1 MQSLIASSGLV
12 AISSNAH
19 AGIMKPEIPVV
30 TYRDF
35 AENRGQFAADTL
47 NIPIYGKD
55 GSILGYIPRMM
66 SFDSVNDGAFAS
78 LVDPQFTA
86 SAGHVGYT
94 DNMTFSGRFI
104 GNANSTVYGRIA
116 DQFSSTDFKLTRL
129 NKIVTETEAVSI
141 MTDTEIMQKLAKGE
155 GLVLRVGAGGT
166 AIATGYGQQDYLGY
180 GIMCG
185 GTIQFIGGG
194 MDANKNWGFSLVIE
208 PGIDPDNVLQI
219 GTLGGDS
226 GSPVFA
232 WNEKTNRWEYLAANS
247 AGGGTGA
254 GYGKT
259 SYLKAAPEWSMQT
272 IASYKD
278 PVITV
283 DPTGGAILW
292 KATDSQGIGTLTQD
306 SSSWTY
312 HGLADGII
320 GWNPNGTQA
329 ATDAQMDATRDLIF
343 DATQSPQTIIL
354 QNSIDMGAGSLT
366 FKGDYI
372 LDSADPSF
380 TLNSAGFI
388 IERGALVETRL
399 SGKAGDEW
407 RKIGAGTLVI
417 SGTGNNEA
425 NLNLGGAGM
434 IILDRQNGYAAKN
447 ILLNGGAATLVLMGE
462 NQIGGTLTFGFRG
475 GILDMNGHNLAWNG
489 ISHHDDGAV
498 IANFGT
504 GSSTAFT
511 FTGSGN
517 QTYKGG
523 FLDGKTQNNGLLTV
537 IYNPGSADSTWTL
550 TGNSGNRGGYIVNG
564 GTLAIRGTVTQ
575 HAGGTT
581 YTNPND
587 WHYANLDTSTITVNN
602 GATLTI
608 ADHAKVTAD
617 IIVNQGTF
625 KLTEGIFLA
634 NGESVDGSQPG
645 TVNPAL
651 YGHTGTVTLNGSGS
665 TMHVAIT
672 SAASPELSY
681 ANNISGQGNFLKT
694 GGSGI
699 YLQGSNTFSGTKTIE
714 NGYVRGGSLAAMGDT
729 STNKWKIG
737 EQGVLL
743 VENIGAGQ
751 ALTDVLPIIDR
762 TSTGVVALTGNQ
774 DRAIDLSTHSGL
786 IVGAA
791 SGRTIEYGQNGT
803 SETLGAVNGDWTV
816 GGGGGTL
823 NLNFRLEDSA
833 DGTARKLT
841 VGNRYGT
848 GTVVLT
854 NTANTFSGGI
864 DIKGRIILDYTDI
877 AALGSGQVNLDYGT
891 MASLGNT
898 PQLMIGKTSASS
910 EGILLIR
917 NEGASATA
925 DLDMTSKPSAAL
937 GAWGTVRYTGN
948 ITVGANQTY
957 RFGGNGTLI
966 LGQTLAA
973 NGTNGI
979 LIDAQG
985 TQGGIIALES
995 ASATTGNIII
1005 RGNRDQSAA
1014 GSISLRLDT
1023 DHALDQASGTSV
1035 LNGGILDLNGRAATL
1050 RDLDLAGGTVG
1061 NTSATA
1067 ATLGLEFVNRT
1078 ELKGGLAGKL
1088 NVTYRTTL
1096 PGAVTLSGANTYT
1109 GTATLASGT
1118 YNLTAAGAFGSNAN
1132 TLAITQG
1139 ATLNITSQV
1148 ALGQKLTGTGTL
1160 NLNVAM
1166 SGNLLTNTASDFRGT
1181 LNLNAGRHTFAQN
1194 NIGTG
1199 CTIVVNEGAQAYLSG
1214 TFDNNFILNSTGWN
1228 ASDVA
1233 KAGALRVDGGTING
1247 NITMMKS
1254 VSIGAY
1260 NGAATINGNIIGTGY
1275 DLTKLYGNTLTL
1287 NAASNNTFR
1296 NLNIN
1301 GGTLAISGSAT
1312 SATAGTALGTGTVTL
1327 ANGTTLNMASSAAS
1341 AEYTYANGF
1350 VFNANSKLNITG
1362 GAQTLA
1368 GTVKINGTTTID
1380 TGAGTALTLSGQLSG
1395 TAQLT
1400 KNGTGT
1406 LVLSGNNTGKT
1417 GNLLISGGT
1426 LRAIGT
1432 NALGSMNTTMASGTV
1447 LDLGGRG
1454 ITNLDMHGATLTL
1467 SGQNTLL
1474 YNTAFSGSTFLIDSL
1489 ASVNLIASGA
1499 VTIGL
1504 NPTAGLGLGS
1514 YTLIDSTRTLDL
1526 GSFTLSGAPVQSR
1539 TKVAL
1544 TLGGTNNNRL
1554 ILNITGGLPEN
1565 VVWKGTGTLETS
1577 VTNTANITSSDNT
1590 YYNFDN
1596 LTLAEQSS
1604 ATTASHTLTLGGS
1617 GIAPASIL
1625 ITGHDNYTVTGAA
1638 ITGTASL
1645 TKEGSGTLTLAS
1657 ANSYTGGT
1665 DIRQGIVNA
1674 QTAGALG
1681 TGGIIV
1687 RTGGTLKATDAAL
1700 SGNNLTLEGGRT
1712 EISAAGISKA
1722 GLVTMKNNGTW
1733 LLTAAGTAT
1742 GTIAIAAGDTG
1753 TIHTNGKNLTW
1764 NGDLFGEGS
1773 LTKQGTGSMI
1783 IGKTQNTAWTGTI
1796 DVAQGILQLGIDK
1809 NTAVSTLGHGRI
1821 NIASGATLALKSGT
1835 ATHAA
1840 DLSFANGSTLA
1851 VYDGAGGT
1859 LAAPSYKLTGDVT
1872 LGGKLNIALTWG
1884 KITELAGTISD
1895 AAGAT
1900 GSISITGSSE
1910 TPVLLLSGANT
1921 FTGGV
1926 TLNSAATQL
1935 CITNR
1940 QSLGTGDFTFTQGTL
1955 RWKNY
1960 QGGTVGAIILNGT
1973 DGTRSFNTDTATITM
1988 ANAITGNGSLTK
2000 TGAGLLRIDGAFTHT
2015 GGTTVSQGTL
2025 ALRFNGNAADIS
2037 GNIAIAQN
2045 AALSIETTARLNG
2058 NIAGNGELRIEQG
2071 AIAVVN
2077 TANTFTGTVNTIGT
2091 TVLNHQ
2097 QGATNAIV
2105 SLNGQDAQH
2114 KASLILATTNTTVA
2128 GLSGNKH
2135 SIIDAGNT
2143 SGQPVVVPP
2152 RWLNVASAVD
2162 TTFSG
2167 TVTGSVSI
2175 VKTGIGTLAMNGA
2188 SIIGNITLG
2197 DSQSTLSLANTTLE
2211 YIGTGND
2218 PKLFVLQGNLTLD
2231 NSNSID
2237 ISQLAYHSS
2246 YVTFLTGTDATAG
2259 TGLVLTNDIRDLSI
2273 RLNIAYGA
2281 LDTET
2286 LAGTSF
2292 TVNGNN
2298 LPAWLAGLDTNTYTL
2313 QFENLGGDYQ
2323 MAYILLTGQGTA
2335 STSTGTQAIFAPRL
2349 ASMAYNT
2356 ANGTSNIPEPATT
2369 ALILLGAAGLLVR
2382 RRRIA

>member
-12 AISSNAH
+12 TLSMNAH

-35 AENRGQFAADTL
+35 AENRGQFAADAL
-47 NIPIYGKD
+47 NVPIYGKD
-55 GSILGYIPRMM
+55 GSILGYVPRMM

-104 GNANSTVYGRIA
+104 GNADSTVYGRIG
-116 DQFSSTDFKLTRL
+116 DNFSSTDFKLTRL
-129 NKIVTETEAVSI
+129 NKIVTEAEAVPI
-141 MTDTEIMQKLAKGE
+141 MTDAEIMRKLAKGE

-185 GTIQFIGGG
+185 GTIQFTGGG
-194 MDANKNWGFSLVIE
+194 IDDNKNWGFSLVVN

-278 PVITV
+278 PIITAA
-283 DPTGGAILW
+283 PTGGDILW
-292 KATDSQGIGTLTQD
+292 NATDSQGIGTLTQG
-306 SSSWTY
+306 SNSWTY
-312 HGLADGII
+312 HGLADGLI

-329 ATDAQMDATRDLIF
+329 ATDAQMNATRDLIF
-343 DATQSPQTIIL
+343 DATVSPQTIIL

-372 LDSADPSF
+372 LDSASPSF

-388 IERGALVETRL
+388 IEQGALVETRL
-399 SGKAGDEW
+399 TGKAGDEW

-425 NLNLGGAGM
+425 DLNLGGAGM
-434 IILDRQNGYAAKN
+434 TILDRQNGYAAKN
-447 ILLNGGAATLVLMGE
+447 ILLNGGAATLVLMGD

-475 GILDMNGHNLAWNG
+475 GILDMNGHNLAWNS
-489 ISHHDDGAV
+489 INHADDGAL

-504 GSSTAFT
+504 GTATTFT
-511 FTGSGN
+511 FTASGN

-523 FLDGKTQNNGLLTV
+523 FIDGKTQDNGLLTV
-537 IYNPGSADSTWTL
+537 IYNPGNADSTWTL
-550 TGNSGNRGGYIVNG
+550 TGTSNNRGGYIVNG

-575 HAGGTT
+575 HAGGNA

-608 ADHAKVTAD
+608 ADHARVTAD

-625 KLTEGIFLA
+625 KLTEGIFLSS
-634 NGESVDGSQPG
+634 GESVDGSQPG

-672 SAASPELSY
+672 SATSPELIY
-681 ANNISGQGNFLKT
+681 GNNISGQGNFLKT

-699 YLQGSNTFSGTKTIE
+699 HLQGNNTFSGTKTIE
-714 NGYVRGGSLAAMGDT
+714 NGYVRGSSLASMGDT
-729 STNKWKIG
+729 SANKWKIG

-743 VENIGAGQ
+743 VENVQTGQ
-751 ALTDVLPIIDR
+751 ALASVLPIIDR

-774 DRAIDLSTHSGL
+774 DHAIDLASHAGL

-791 SGRTIEYGQNGT
+791 NGRTVDYGQSGT
-803 SETLGAVNGDWTV
+803 SETLAAVNGGWTL

-823 NLNFRLEDSA
+823 NLNFRLEDGA
-833 DGTARKLT
+833 DGAAHKLT
-841 VGNRYGT
+841 VGNTYGS

-854 NTANTFSGGI
+854 NANNTFSGGI
-864 DIKGRIILDYTDI
+864 DVKGRIILDYTDI
-877 AALGSGQVNLDYGT
+877 AALGSGQVNLAYGT
-891 MASLGNT
+891 MASLGST
-898 PQLMIGKTSASS
+898 PQLMIGKTSAAS
-910 EGILLIR
+910 EGILLIK
-917 NEGASATA
+917 NAGTSASA
-925 DLDMTSKPSAAL
+925 DLDMSAKPSASL
-937 GAWGTVRYTGN
+937 SAWGNVRYDGH
-948 ITVGANQTY
+948 ITVGTNAAY
-957 RFGGNGTLI
+957 RFGGDGTLI
-966 LGQTLAA
+966 LGQSLAA
-973 NGTNGI
+973 NGTNSI
-979 LIDAQG
+979 IVDAQG
-985 TQGGIIALES
+985 TQGGIVALAA
-995 ASATTGNIII
+995 ASGTTGNVIV

-1014 GSISLRLDT
+1014 GSITLRLDT
-1023 DHALDQASGTSV
+1023 DHALDTASGTSV
-1035 LNGGILDLNGRAATL
+1035 QRGGILDLNGHSAAL

-1061 NTSATA
+1061 NTA
-1067 ATLGLEFVNRT
+1067 ATVAALTLEFVSRT

-1088 NVTYRTTL
+1088 NVTYQSAL
-1096 PGAVTLSGANTYT
+1096 PGAVTLSGASTFT

-1132 TLAITQG
+1132 TLAIAQG

-1166 SGNLLTNTASDFRGT
+1166 SGNLLTNAASDFRGT
-1181 LNLNAGRHTFAQN
+1181 LNLNAGRHTFSQG

-1233 KAGALRVDGGTING
+1233 KAGALRMDGGTING

-1260 NGAATINGNIIGTGY
+1260 NGAATINGNIIGAGY
-1275 DLTKLYGNTLTL
+1275 DLTKLYGNTLIL

-1301 GGTLAISGSAT
+1301 GGTLTVSGSAL
-1312 SATAGTALGTGTVTL
+1312 SPTAGTALGTGTVTL
-1327 ANGTTLNMASSAAS
+1327 AGGTTLNLASSAAS
-1341 AEYTYANGF
+1341 SEYTYSNAF
-1350 VFNANSKLNITG
+1350 VFNANSKLNIAG
-1362 GAQTLA
+1362 GSQTLA
-1368 GTVKINGTTTID
+1368 GSVKLNGATAID
-1380 TGAGTALTLSGQLSG
+1380 IGAGTSLTLSGQLSG

-1400 KNGTGT
+1400 KNGAGT

-1417 GNLLISGGT
+1417 GTLVISNGT

-1432 NALGSMNTTMASGTV
+1432 NALGTMNTTLASGTV
-1447 LDLGGRG
+1447 LDLGGSG
-1454 ITNLDMHGATLTL
+1454 ITTLDLHGATLTL
-1467 SGQNTLL
+1467 AGQNTLL
-1474 YNTAFSGSTFLIDSL
+1474 YNTALSGGTCLIDSM
-1489 ASVNLIASGA
+1489 ASVNLVASGT

-1504 NPTAGLGLGS
+1504 DLTAGLNLGS
-1514 YTLIDSTRTLDL
+1514 YTLIDSTRALDL
-1526 GSFTLSGAPVQSR
+1526 GTFSLTGAPVQSR
-1539 TKVAL
+1539 TKVTLA
-1544 TLGGTNNNRL
+1544 LGGTNNNRL
-1554 ILNITGGLPEN
+1554 ILNVTGGMPEN
-1565 VVWKGTGTLETS
+1565 VVWKGTGTLETT
-1577 VTNTANITSSDNT
+1577 VANAANITSSDST
-1590 YYNFDN
+1590 YYNFDS
-1596 LTLAEQSS
+1596 LTLAEQNSG
-1604 ATTASHTLTLGGS
+1604 TTASHTLTIGS
-1617 GIAPASIL
+1617 NGIAPSSVAV
-1625 ITGHDNYTVTGAA
+1625 TGHDNYTIASASISGN
-1638 ITGTASL
+1638 ASL
-1645 TKEGSGTLTLAS
+1645 TKEGSGTLTLA
-1657 ANSYTGGT
+1657 AGNSYTGGT

-1674 QTAGALG
+1674 QAAGALG
-1681 TGGIIV
+1681 TGNITV
-1687 RTGGTLKATDAAL
+1687 RTGGILKAADTAL
-1700 SGNNLTLEGGRT
+1700 SGNSLRLEGGRIET
-1712 EISAAGISKA
+1712 SAAGLSKA
-1722 GLVTMKNNGTW
+1722 GTVTMTDNGTW
-1733 LLTAAGTAT
+1733 LLTAAGTYT
-1742 GTIAIAAGDTG
+1742 GTIAVTEGNTG
-1753 TIHTNGKNLTW
+1753 IINTNGKNLTYS
-1764 NGDLFGEGS
+1764 GSLFGNGS
-1773 LTKQGTGSMI
+1773 LDKQGAGNMI
-1783 IGKTQNTAWTGTI
+1783 LGKTQDTAWTGTI
-1796 DVAQGILQLGIDK
+1796 NVSQGTLQLGVDK
-1809 NTAVSTLGHGRI
+1809 NTPVSILGRGRI

-1835 ATHAA
+1835 ATYAA
-1840 DLSFANGSTLA
+1840 DLAFANGSTFA
-1851 VYDGAGGT
+1851 VYDGAGGS
-1859 LAAPSYKLTGDVT
+1859 LAAPSYKLTGDIS
-1872 LGGKLNIALTWG
+1872 LGGKLNVALTWG
-1884 KITELAGTISD
+1884 KITELAGTIGET
-1895 AAGAT
+1895 AGTT

-1910 TPVLLLSGANT
+1910 TPVLVLSGANT

-1926 TLNSAATQL
+1926 SLNSAATQL

-1940 QSLGTGDFTFTQGTL
+1940 QSLGTGDLTLTQGTL

-1960 QGGTVGAIILNGT
+1960 LGGIGGSIILDGTAGTRNLNT
-1973 DGTRSFNTDTATITM
+1973 DGANITM
-1988 ANAITGNGSLTK
+1988 DNAITGNGSFTK
-2000 TGAGLLRIDGAFTHT
+2000 TGTGLLRLDGAMTHT

-2025 ALRFNGNAADIS
+2025 ALRFNGIATALQN
-2037 GNIAIAQN
+2037 NIAIAQN
-2045 AALSIETTARLNG
+2045 AVLSMETTAQLNG
-2058 NIAGNGELRIEQG
+2058 NISSNGELRIEQG
-2071 AIAVVN
+2071 ATAVMN
-2077 TANTFTGTVNTIGT
+2077 TANTFTGTVNTVGT

-2097 QGATNAIV
+2097 QAAANAII
-2105 SLNGQDAQH
+2105 SLNGQDTQH
-2114 KASLILATTNTTVA
+2114 KASLMLATANTTVA

-2135 SIIDAGNT
+2135 SVIDAGNT
-2143 SGQPVVVPP
+2143 SGQPVAVPP
-2152 RWLNVASAVD
+2152 RRLNVASAVN

-2175 VKTGIGTLAMNGA
+2175 IKTGVGTLAMDGA
-2188 SIIGNITLG
+2188 SIIGTITLN
-2197 DSQSTLSLANTTLE
+2197 DAQSTLSMANSTLT
-2211 YIGTGND
+2211 YMGTGNE
-2218 PKLFVLQGNLTLD
+2218 PKFFVSQGLLTLD
-2231 NSNSID
+2231 NSNNID
-2237 ISQLAYHSS
+2237 ISQLAYHSA
-2246 YVTFLTGTDATAG
+2246 YVTFLTGTDTAAG
-2259 TGLVLTNDIRDLSI
+2259 TGLVLTSDVRDLSI
-2273 RLNIAYGA
+2273 RLNIAYG
-2281 LDTET
+2281 DIDVNS

-2292 TVNGNN
+2292 TVDSNN
-2298 LPAWLAGLDTNTYTL
+2298 LPAWLAGLDTNTYSL
-2313 QFENLGGDYQ
+2313 QFENLDENSRL
-2323 MAYILLTGQGTA
+2323 AYIILTGQGSIPSA
-2335 STSTGTQAIFAPRL
+2335 AGRQAMFSPRL
-2349 ASMAYNT
+2349 ASMAYN
-2356 ANGTSNIPEPATT
+2356 NSRNIPEPAS
-2369 ALILLGAAGLLVR
+2369 AVLVILGAAGLLGR
-2382 RRRIA
+2382 RRRTA